1 MSDPEEYYGDVCC
14 NCKHCSY
21 SGFPGAFACEL
32 KPMPDAFTEPLDTCD
47 SFVGNE
53 HWRPLRNLNEVM
65 EALDVCGRDDPAKCP
80 YFDSEHWKC
89 CSKRCRPV
97 MNDALYYLK
106 EYKETRTQLLEGMA
120 RLEAKEQEYIERIN
134 NIDDNKPL
142 TWGEL
147 IKMEGKPV
155 WLEVKY
161 QNPDAIYKYWTIVKY
176 FDSHEG
182 EDLVFTGTGFYHRS
196 LLGTG
201 WQVYRMEREQ

>member
-65 EALDVCGRDDPAKCP
+65 EALDVCGRDEPAKCP

-89 CSKRCRPV
+89 CSKGCRPV
-97 MNDALYYLK
+97 MNDALYYLEQFTK
-106 EYKETRTQLLEGMA
+106 KAQQA
-120 RLEAKEQEYIERIN
+120 EQEPLSWADMHKMFGKELYYKSKSGDEDGTLILNELRVSRDGN
-134 NIDDNKPL
+134 RYVVEMTADNKQL
-142 TWGEL
+142 KRLCFDVYEFFENWTGS
-147 IKMEGKPV
+147 
-155 WLEVKY
+155 KY
-161 QNPDAIYKYWTIVKY
+161 
-176 FDSHEG
+176 
-182 EDLVFTGTGFYHRS
+182 GFR
-196 LLGTG
+196 GI
-201 WQVYRMEREQ
+201 R